1 MSNSTIQK
9 NNFKANDLNLDGF
22 HNVYKV
28 ADIDLADLG
37 EKT

>member
-9 NNFKANDLNLDGF
+9 NDFKAADLNLDGF
-22 HNVYKV
+22 HYDYKV
-28 ADIDLADLG
+28 ADINLADLG